1 MSVCLKISK
10 FWKLFN
16 YSRYLDKIVSIL
28 INIIQH
34 EQYFFLFQTHVS
46 AVISCSS
53 PISHH
58 QVNNK
63 CNRVKARHWRW
74 LIYAL
79 SNFLCYNVTCFQKQP
94 PLFLKVSQIPHENTC
109 VGVSFLKSCRPAS
122 LFHVCFSLHLIIH
135 VNYIK
140 SYCLY
145 KHFNGFSVTDL
156 WKHQRK
162 KTH

>member
-1 MSVCLKISK
+1 MTTKPCIYALFIKDVLLLKDFGISLPFLLDIYVFAWIPICIRHGSSCLKLVVYSFVGYIYIYIYIYIY
-10 FWKLFN
+10 WKLFN

-53 PISHH
+53 LMSHH

-79 SNFLCYNVTCFQKQP
+79 SNFL
-94 PLFLKVSQIPHENTC
+94 LL
-109 VGVSFLKSCRPAS
+109 
-122 LFHVCFSLHLIIH
+122 
-135 VNYIK
+135 
-140 SYCLY
+140 
-145 KHFNGFSVTDL
+145 
-156 WKHQRK
+156 
-162 KTH
+162 